1 MVVMLRFNQPVRAAE
16 LLPHLRAAF
25 ARHDWVEPTLT
36 PEGLAHLKA
45 TDPSSI
51 QRFNAK
57 VAATRAVANA
67 TGPVTVRLT
76 ADWDKKRFPASPS
89 LVVLETTTPVPP
101 ESWVRVSVSTTAP
114 SPAGPEKPSAE
125 SSYVIETERA
135 FFADGFNCTRTC
147 PADVANRLIFR
158 TPVRTTAYAAAVRAA
173 DVTVPGKPVP
183 VVETEARGSQRRAR
197 SSSTRANTSRSK
209 TEGSIRSRRR
219 GRSP

>member
-1 MVVMLRFNQPVRAAE
+1 MALGSVPARVTAPFFTVTPAIPGSFRWSGTTILIFTPDAKRPLPYATRYEVTIAATATAASGRRLGRPHQFAFTTPTVKLLNTNWYRRGGRAGAPMVVMLRFNQPVRAAE

-25 ARHDWVEPTLT
+25 ARHDWVEPALT

-45 TDPSSI
+45 TDPPSI

-114 SPAGPEKPSAE
+114 SPAGPEMPSAE
-125 SSYVIETERA
+125 A
-135 FFADGFNCTRTC
+135 
-147 PADVANRLIFR
+147 
-158 TPVRTTAYAAAVRAA
+158 
-173 DVTVPGKPVP
+173 
-183 VVETEARGSQRRAR
+183 
-197 SSSTRANTSRSK
+197 
-209 TEGSIRSRRR
+209 
-219 GRSP
+219 